1 MKPGPLLSAAEES
14 TSTAI
19 KQSLIT
25 YYVNEHGEV
34 CKETVTR
41 SFFIDDYEDSS
52 TTEVLKLK

>member
-1 MKPGPLLSAAEES
+1 MKPGPLLSAVEES

-25 YYVNEHGEV
+25 YYVNHNGEV

-41 SFFIDDYEDSS
+41 TFFIDDYEDSS
-52 TTEVLKLK
+52 TTEILKLR

>member
-1 MKPGPLLSAAEES
+1 MKPGPLKTAVEES

-41 SFFIDDYEDSS
+41 NFFKDDYEDSS
-52 TTEVLKLK
+52 TTEILKLK